1 MLLSH
6 LTSGEEKRRGRSP
19 FCRGRSSSASLF
31 HYLSLHASP
40 ENPGRGGGGAK
51 YTWRADVPQMKM
63 YNRGSRHAKLAP
75 TERRLKRVCFKS
87 QPPPLPRDANGATTW
102 HPRDAGC
109 HRRRG
114 SLRGGRAASRQK
126 RRDLDLSPS
135 STAAA
140 STRPSADCARTHEI
154 ADRPAVR
161 LARRRPRASGAAWWP
176 GGERAREGAVALS

>member
-87 QPPPLPRDANGATTW
+87 QPPPPSRVTLMVPPHGTLEMPGATGGEGASEEGARPPAKREEILTS
-102 HPRDAGC
+102 PLRAPLP
-109 HRRRG
+109 RRRG
-114 SLRGGRAASRQK
+114 R
-126 RRDLDLSPS
+126 
-135 STAAA
+135 
-140 STRPSADCARTHEI
+140 ART
-154 ADRPAVR
+154 APVPTR
-161 LARRRPRASGAAWWP
+161 
-176 GGERAREGAVALS
+176 

>member
-1 MLLSH
+1 M
-6 LTSGEEKRRGRSP
+6 GRRRGGGARP
-19 FCRGRSSSASLF
+19 FAEVALHQHRCFTTSASMLPPKTP
-31 HYLSLHASP
+31 A
-40 ENPGRGGGGAK
+40 GGGGAK

-87 QPPPLPRDANGATTW
+87 QPPPPLPRDANGATTW